1 MTQVHYSRLFDK
13 RPDLALNKLPA
24 TYYLGKILNNSSSYP
39 WYKMIVSKPRFL
51 SPPPPETLLGGGK
64 NMQEGG
70 GKSLQLQRYQ
80 LIAALGK
87 MFEGKKMGLRE
98 GITPAP
104 RNPKGG
110 LFPPPR
116 QPRGVIPLSSPPFLH
131 SCKSSRYT
139 ENHN

>member
-24 TYYLGKILNNSSSYP
+24 TSYLGKILKNSSSYP

-87 MFEGKKMGLRE
+87 MFEGKKMGLGE

-110 LFPPPR
+110 LFPPPQIAQGSNTPFIPPLPPLLQE
-116 QPRGVIPLSSPPFLH
+116 QPIYRKP
-131 SCKSSRYT
+131 
-139 ENHN
+139 

>member
-24 TYYLGKILNNSSSYP
+24 TYYLGKILNNSPSYP
-39 WYKMIVSKPRFL
+39 CYKMIVNKPRFL
-51 SPPPPETLLGGGK
+51 YPPPSRDPFRGGG
-64 NMQEGG
+64 QHVGG
-70 GKSLQLQRYQ
+70 GGRKVASAPTIL

-87 MFEGKKMGLRE
+87 MFGGKKMGLGE

-110 LFPPPR
+110 L
-116 QPRGVIPLSSPPFLH
+116 SPPLD
-131 SCKSSRYT
+131 SLG
-139 ENHN
+139 E

>member
-1 MTQVHYSRLFDK
+1 MTQVYYSRLFDK

-51 SPPPPETLLGGGK
+51 YPPPSRDPFRGGRTCRR
-64 NMQEGG
+64 GG

-87 MFEGKKMGLRE
+87 MFEGKKMGLGE

-104 RNPKGG
+104 RNPKRDYS
-110 LFPPPR
+110 PPPR

>member
-1 MTQVHYSRLFDK
+1 MTQVYYSRLFDK

-51 SPPPPETLLGGGK
+51 YPPPSPPETLLGGGRTCRR
-64 NMQEGG
+64 GG

-87 MFEGKKMGLRE
+87 MFEGKKMGLGE

-104 RNPKGG
+104 RNPKRDYS
-110 LFPPPR
+110 PPPR
-116 QPRGVIPLSSPPFLH
+116 
-131 SCKSSRYT
+131 
-139 ENHN
+139 